1 MIFLRHNYIK
11 LVDAQLE
18 KVKTNIIHDYESKK
32 SLIFNMNLIF
42 LSFRVM
48 VLLFSFF
55 YVVLKVRAV
64 INSNQIIIDAF
75 SYIQNETIIDIRD
88 EFRTILKFYRIVKK
102 LDDHGDDFSE
112 INPDKKGHAHVG
124 SNTFHQVDSDNTS
137 AGNRLFTQK
146 TKFHK
151 KKIKME
157 GFLRKKQI
165 KIGLYY
171 IFSILGAFL

>member
-1 MIFLRHNYIK
+1 MIFLRHNHIK
-11 LVDAQLE
+11 LVNAQLE
-18 KVKTNIIHDYESKK
+18 KVKRKITNDYEKMK

-42 LSFRVM
+42 LSFQM
-48 VLLFSFF
+48 MLLLFAFF
-55 YVVLKVRAV
+55 YVVLKVPAV
-64 INSNQIIIDAF
+64 INSNQIIIYAF
-75 SYIQNETIIDIRD
+75 SYIQNETVIDIRD

-102 LDDHGDDFSE
+102 LDEHGDSFSE
-112 INPDKKGHAHVG
+112 INPDKKDQAHTQ
-124 SNTFHQVDSDNTS
+124 SNTFNHIDSENTS
-137 AGNRLFTQK
+137 GANRLCTQK

-157 GFLRKKQI
+157 GFLRKNQI